1 MNELVQV
8 NYNGEI
14 VITTKMLADVYETE
28 EIRIQQNFNSN
39 QEKFKEGKHYYKLQ
53 GNDLKEFKTVLVKN
67 EDPLYQEI
75 KFASVLILW
84 TKRGASRH
92 CKMLGTDKAWD
103 MFDVL
108 EENYFNPKIPQ
119 ISEKQQCILTIYEG
133 GENAVV
139 ASKRLTEIE
148 VEEATAPLKET
159 IKELQPKSEA
169 YDKWINSK
177 IKYTVSDLAHCVI
190 GLDAD
195 KAGGHQ
201 INTILVEYGV
211 LYENPAWRNAT
222 PKQRQCMLHY
232 SIHTDYYGQ
241 GYAYKYVG
249 EDNSSGY
256 TKKYCVLKSS
266 PKGVDLIFNIL
277 EELEYIVDRNTLCD
291 DMNN

>member
-8 NYNGEI
+8 NYNDEI
-14 VITTKMLADVYETE
+14 VITTKMLAEVYECE
-28 EIRIQQNFNSN
+28 EKQIQQNFNN
-39 QEKFKEGKHYYKLQ
+39 NPNRFIEGKHYYKLQ
-53 GNDLKEFKTVLVKN
+53 GEELKSLRLENIELQISPKTRT
-67 EDPLYQEI
+67 LY
-75 KFASVLILW
+75 LW

-222 PKQRQCMLHY
+222 PRQRQCMLHY
-232 SIHTDYYGQ
+232 LIHKDYYGQ

-256 TKKYCVLKSS
+256 TKKYCVLKWS